1 MPTRH
6 GILEVLLEEFHNS
19 KSMTQLCKGETQGHS
34 KHCGKN
40 GERWGMTSSANARL
54 FIGMGNHERFVLR
67 DNEHNMLA
75 VHY

>member
-1 MPTRH
+1 
-6 GILEVLLEEFHNS
+6 
-19 KSMTQLCKGETQGHS
+19 
-34 KHCGKN
+34 
-40 GERWGMTSSANARL
+40 MTSSANARL